1 MRIVMPDHVRTIIT
15 TLNENGYEAY
25 AVGGCVRDSIIH
37 RVPGDW
43 DITTNALPTQTKA
56 LFKRTIDTGL
66 QHGTVTVMMGSEGYE
81 ITTYRVDG
89 VYEDGRH
96 PKQVE
101 FTASLSEDLKRRDFT
116 INAMAYND
124 EVGIVDLFGGEA
136 DIENGV
142 IRCVG
147 NPYDRFS
154 EDALRMLRA
163 VRFSAQLGFSIEE
176 NTQKA
181 IRELAHTLE
190 KISKERIH
198 TELGKILLSPNPDFI
213 KYAGD
218 LGITANSF
226 DAYDNLSDKS
236 VALELLKALPNKIYF
251 KYAALLMECTSKEA
265 VDKLKELKLDNDT
278 INKVKYLVEYH
289 RSEPAQD
296 EVSVRRLLM
305 KIDVE
310 PLRDIITFEREY
322 YRIKGENELLGAVDN
337 LQALMEKILEAGD
350 CFRIKDLAINGG
362 DLMAIGI
369 NPGKEMGDRL
379 KRCLEA
385 VIENPK
391 LNTKEKL
398 LQL

>member
-1 MRIVMPDHVRTIIT
+1 MRIVMPDDVRTIIT

-43 DITTNALPTQTKA
+43 DITTNALPTETKA

-66 QHGTVTVMMGSEGYE
+66 QHGTVTVMMGGEGYE

-124 EVGIVDLFGGEA
+124 EAGIVDLFGGEA
-136 DIENGV
+136 DIENGI

-147 NPYDRFS
+147 NPHDRFS

-181 IRELAHTLE
+181 IKDLAHTLK

-198 TELGKILLSPNPDFI
+198 TELGKILLSPNPDYI

-236 VALELLKALPNKIYF
+236 AALELLKALPNRIYF
-251 KYAALLMECTSKEA
+251 KYAALLMECTAKES

-322 YRIKGENELLGAVDN
+322 YRIKGENELLGAMDN
-337 LQALMEKILEAGD
+337 VQALMESVLDAGD

-369 NPGKEMGDRL
+369 NPGKEMGDYL

-398 LQL
+398 LHL

>member
-43 DITTNALPTQTKA
+43 DITTNALPMQTKA

-66 QHGTVTVMMGSEGYE
+66 QHGTVTVMMGGEGYE

-147 NPYDRFS
+147 NPHDRFS

-181 IRELAHTLE
+181 IKDLAHTLE

-226 DAYDNLSDKS
+226 DAYDALEDKS

-251 KYAALLMECTSKEA
+251 KYAALLMECDSKEA

>member
-1 MRIVMPDHVRTIIT
+1 MPDDVRTIIT

-43 DITTNALPTQTKA
+43 DITTNALPTQTKE

-66 QHGTVTVMMGSEGYE
+66 QHGTVTVMMGAEGYE

-101 FTASLSEDLKRRDFT
+101 FTASLAEDLKRRDFT

-124 EVGIVDLFGGEA
+124 EVGIVDLFGGE
-136 DIENGV
+136 DDLSDGI

-147 NPYDRFS
+147 NPHDRFS

-163 VRFSAQLGFSIEE
+163 VRFSAQLGFGIEE

-198 TELGKILLSPNPDFI
+198 TELGKILLSPHPDFI
-213 KYAGD
+213 RVAGD
-218 LGITANSF
+218 LGITANAF
-226 DAYDNLSDKS
+226 DAYDVLEDK
-236 VALELLKALPNKIYF
+236 VCALELLKVLPNKIYF
-251 KYAALLMECTSKEA
+251 KYAALLMECTAKEA

-289 RSEPAQD
+289 KGALPKD
-296 EVSVRRLLM
+296 EVEVRRLLM
-305 KIDVE
+305 KLDVE

-322 YRIKGENELLGAVDN
+322 YRVKGENELLGAVDN
-337 LQALMEKILEAGD
+337 VQTLMEKILDAGD

-362 DLMAIGI
+362 DLMEIGI
-369 NPGKEMGDRL
+369 KPGKEMGDRL

-385 VIENPK
+385 VIENPQ

>member
-43 DITTNALPTQTKA
+43 DITTNALPMQTKA

-147 NPYDRFS
+147 NPHDRFS

-181 IRELAHTLE
+181 IKDLAHTLE

-337 LQALMEKILEAGD
+337 LQALMEKILDAGD

>member
-1 MRIVMPDHVRTIIT
+1 MRIVMPDDVRTIIT

-43 DITTNALPTQTKA
+43 DITTNALPTEIKT

-66 QHGTVTVMMGSEGYE
+66 QHGTVTVMMGGEGYE

-101 FTASLSEDLKRRDFT
+101 FTASLLEDLKRRDFT

-124 EVGIVDLFGGEA
+124 EEGMVDLFGGES
-136 DIENGV
+136 DLSEGI

-147 NPYDRFS
+147 NPHDRFS

-181 IRELAHTLE
+181 IKELAHTLE

-198 TELGKILLSPNPDFI
+198 TELGKILLSPNPDYI
-213 KYAGD
+213 RYAGD

-226 DAYDNLSDKS
+226 DAYDSLEDKEC
-236 VALELLKALPNKIYF
+236 ALALLKALPGKIYF
-251 KYAALLMECTSKEA
+251 KYAAILMECTAKEA

-289 RSEPAQD
+289 KSELPKD
-296 EVSVRRLLM
+296 EVDVRRLLM

-310 PLRDIITFEREY
+310 PLKDIITFEREY
-322 YRIKGENELLGAVDN
+322 YRIKGEKELLGAVDSV
-337 LQALMEKILEAGD
+337 QALMEKTLEAGD

-362 DLMAIGI
+362 DLMEIGI
-369 NPGKEMGDRL
+369 NPGKEMGDYL
-379 KRCLEA
+379 KKCLSL

-391 LNTKEKL
+391 LNTKENL
-398 LQL
+398 LHL

>member
-1 MRIVMPDHVRTIIT
+1 MRIVMPDDVRTIIT

-43 DITTNALPTQTKA
+43 DITTNALPAQTKA

-66 QHGTVTVMMGSEGYE
+66 QHGTVTVMMGTEGYE

-101 FTASLSEDLKRRDFT
+101 FTASLAEDLKRRDFT

-124 EVGIVDLFGGEA
+124 EVGIVDLFGGED
-136 DIENGV
+136 DIKNGI

-147 NPYDRFS
+147 NPQDRFS

-181 IRELAHTLE
+181 IRDLAHTLE

-198 TELGKILLSPNPDFI
+198 TELGKILLSPNPDYIRF
-213 KYAGD
+213 AGD
-218 LGITANSF
+218 LGITANAF
-226 DAYDNLSDKS
+226 DAYDTLEDK
-236 VALELLKALPNKIYF
+236 VCALELLKALPDKIYF
-251 KYAALLMECTSKEA
+251 KYAALLMECTAKEA

-289 RSEPAQD
+289 RNEPARN

-310 PLRDIITFEREY
+310 PLKDIITFEREY
-322 YRIKGENELLGAVDN
+322 YRIKGEKELLGAVDN
-337 LQALMEKILEAGD
+337 VQALMEKVLDAGD

-362 DLMAIGI
+362 DLMEIGI
-369 NPGKEMGDRL
+369 KPGKEMGDRL

-385 VIENPK
+385 VIENPE